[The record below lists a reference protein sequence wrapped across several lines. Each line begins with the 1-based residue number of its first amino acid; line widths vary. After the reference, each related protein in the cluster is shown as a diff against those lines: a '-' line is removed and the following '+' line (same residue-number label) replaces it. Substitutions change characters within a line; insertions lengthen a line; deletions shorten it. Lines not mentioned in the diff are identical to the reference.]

1 MSSIGSA
8 DKRASQDEALRRA
21 RETYQEKETDQA
33 KSHSTEMKRM
43 AEAHQAEVRKIQE
56 AHDTQMEALKSK
68 ARDAISNRDMR
79 YQKEIQ
85 DLRGLH
91 QNQVRR
97 QALEA
102 DGRIQEVQFGAKQD
116 IQKNTEIKDQQK
128 QVMAQQYEAELG
140 RERQR
145 LAEVS
150 EKSRQ
155 TVQTSGVEQR
165 QRLNATHQKE
175 MKAVVEDRDRN
186 RNTAQKNYESLRKVK
201 DGQIEDLDK
210 AKRNEAQRLSENYT
224 TNVKELSRDHDQN
237 LLTARDG
244 FKEGIDKNRERFDKA
259 LETREAASRNTSE
272 AFKSTVGDRLSNRMN
287 AGEAK
292 NAQLE
297 RDLVRQQSSLTR
309 AKNREVQNTR
319 DAMQANIENLEGQR
333 IESLAASNAKNKKE
347 VDKIQKNS
355 EELLGRTN
363 RFFQEKMVADRG
375 QASERHET
383 TKMNLE
389 KRLQVSEMSADDRAN
404 KLQNLNNR
412 EEETLKSFYDKSSNA
427 QRENYEQSLG
437 ELRETHRRDQEL
449 IFKNFNKQSTDRE
462 MKFQA
467 KLTEV
472 NNKFENQLQ
481 ILKEDGAKQL
491 QNQIASSNKEKKV
504 LVDQKNIELQR
515 QAAQYENRI
524 AKLEDTHKRE
534 VDGINKRHEESIV
547 SMTRSKGRA

>member
-33 KSHSTEMKRM
+33 KNHSTEMKRM
-43 AEAHQAEVRKIQE
+43 AEAHQAEVRKIQD
-56 AHDTQMEALKSK
+56 AHDAQMEALKSK

-102 DGRIQEVQFGAKQD
+102 DGRIQEVQVGAKREV
-116 IQKNTEIKDQQK
+116 QKNSEIKDQQK
-128 QVMAQQYEAELG
+128 QVMAQQYESELD
-140 RERQR
+140 RERKR
-145 LAEVS
+145 VSDVS

-155 TVQTSGVEQR
+155 VVQTSAIEQR

-175 MKAVVEDRDRN
+175 MKTVVEDRDRT
-186 RNTAQKNYESLRKVK
+186 RNSAQRNFDSLRKTK

-210 AKRNEAQRLSENYT
+210 AKRTEAQRLSENYT
-224 TNVKELSRDHDQN
+224 SNVKELSRDHDQN
-237 LLTARDG
+237 IANAREG
-244 FKEGIDKNRERFDKA
+244 FKEGIEKNRGRFEKA
-259 LETREAASRNTSE
+259 LEERDMASKNTSE
-272 AFKSTVGDRLSNRMN
+272 AFKSTVSDRLANRLS
-287 AGEAK
+287 AGESK

-319 DAMQANIENLEGQR
+319 DTMQANIENLESQR
-333 IESLAASNAKNKKE
+333 IESLAASNAKNKIE
-347 VDKIQKNS
+347 VDRIQKNS

-375 QASERHET
+375 LASERHET

-389 KRLQVSEMSADDRAN
+389 KRLLVSEMTSDDRTN
-404 KLQNLNNR
+404 KLQAINGR
-412 EEETLKSFYDKSSNA
+412 EEETLKSFYDKSSSA
-427 QRENYEQSLG
+427 QRENYEQSLN
-437 ELRETHRRDQEL
+437 ELRETNKRDQDL
-449 IFKNFNKQSTDRE
+449 IFKNFSKQSTERE

-472 NNKFENQLQ
+472 NNKFESQIQ

-491 QNQIASSNKEKKV
+491 QNQIAASNKEKKV

-547 SMTRSKGRA
+547 SMTRSKGRT